1 MQGVACRVHMWAMFA
16 EVFSS
21 SRGLGVTSSSFF
33 SLTASVSSSS
43 FLYSFISL
51 LMKAWRL
58 RGKQVY

>member
-1 MQGVACRVHMWAMFA
+1 
-16 EVFSS
+16 
-21 SRGLGVTSSSFF
+21 
-33 SLTASVSSSS
+33 VSSSS